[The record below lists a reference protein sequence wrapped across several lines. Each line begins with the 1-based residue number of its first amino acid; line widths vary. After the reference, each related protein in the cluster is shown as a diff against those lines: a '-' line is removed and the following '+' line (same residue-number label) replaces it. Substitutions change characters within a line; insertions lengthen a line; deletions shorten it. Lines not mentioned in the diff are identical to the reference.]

1 MERRNRLFLWLV
13 GANLIYACTSIF
25 TKSASGQ
32 ELFSVS
38 FMLWMLGAVA
48 VLGIYALLWQQ
59 IISRMDLSKAYMFKG
74 LSLIFVLAIST
85 LMFGESISVKNVLG
99 SVLIVFGIGLYA
111 KV

>member
-1 MERRNRLFLWLV
+1 MERRDRLFLLLV

-25 TKSASGQ
+25 TKSASRQ
-32 ELFSVS
+32 DMFSLP
-38 FMLWMLGAVA
+38 FLLWMLGAVA

-85 LMFGESISVKNVLG
+85 LLFGESISVNNVLG
-99 SVLIVFGIGLYA
+99 SALIVFGIGLYA